1 VNAIFD
7 DARGRHLALTFTFT
21 LTTAITITIAIII
34 VEQHIGGERI
44 SQCDIVHTAM
54 KRRLQFGTF
63 DSTSSATTS
72 ATTSAGGELV
82 SVIAVIGTSHRIVCN
97 TATAAAIGFFME
109 GDVSGSGNGGVA
121 MSNLKGYAILQ
132 HRSKPYWHSLFFSN
146 SIHHVHVHVVVVYV
160 GVRIHMHD
168 IIHMR
173 MLICSCCRGYL
184 YGHRYS

>member
-7 DARGRHLALTFTFT
+7 DARGRHLALTLT
-21 LTTAITITIAIII
+21 LTTAIIITITIIG

-63 DSTSSATTS
+63 DSTSSASASTS
-72 ATTSAGGELV
+72 ASAGGELV

-97 TATAAAIGFFME
+97 TATATATATAIGFFME

-132 HRSKPYWHSLFFSN
+132 QYWHSLFFSN

-160 GVRIHMHD
+160 IGVRIHMH

-173 MLICSCCRGYL
+173 MLVCCCCRGYL

>member
-7 DARGRHLALTFTFT
+7 DARGRHLALTLT
-21 LTTAITITIAIII
+21 LTLTIII
-34 VEQHIGGERI
+34 IIVVAVVVVEQHIGGERI

-97 TATAAAIGFFME
+97 TATATAIGFFME
-109 GDVSGSGNGGVA
+109 GDVSGSGSGNGGVA
-121 MSNLKGYAILQ
+121 LSNLKGYAILQ
-132 HRSKPYWHSLFFSN
+132 QYWHSLFFSN
-146 SIHHVHVHVVVVYV
+146 SIHHVHVVVVYV
-160 GVRIHMHD
+160 GVRIHMH
-168 IIHMR
+168 IHMR
-173 MLICSCCRGYL
+173 MLVCCCCRGYL

>member
-1 VNAIFD
+1 VIANAIFD
-7 DARGRHLALTFTFT
+7 DARGRHLALTLT
-21 LTTAITITIAIII
+21 LTLTLTIII
-34 VEQHIGGERI
+34 IIVVAVVVVEQHIGGERI

-63 DSTSSATTS
+63 DSSSSATTS

-97 TATAAAIGFFME
+97 TATATAIGFFME

-121 MSNLKGYAILQ
+121 LSDLKGYAILQ
-132 HRSKPYWHSLFFSN
+132 QYWHSLFFSN
-146 SIHHVHVHVVVVYV
+146 SIHHVHVVVVYV
-160 GVRIHMHD
+160 IGVRIHMH

-173 MLICSCCRGYL
+173 MLVCCYCCRGCL

>member
-7 DARGRHLALTFTFT
+7 DARGRHLALTLTLT
-21 LTTAITITIAIII
+21 LTTAITITITIII

-63 DSTSSATTS
+63 DSSSSATTS

-97 TATAAAIGFFME
+97 TATATAIGFFME

-121 MSNLKGYAILQ
+121 LSNLKGYAILQ
-132 HRSKPYWHSLFFSN
+132 QYWHSLFFSN
-146 SIHHVHVHVVVVYV
+146 SIHHVHVYVVVVYV
-160 GVRIHMHD
+160 GVRIHMH
-168 IIHMR
+168 IHMR
-173 MLICSCCRGYL
+173 MLICCCCCRGYL